1 MSARDFRSLKSNPAK
16 VQWTEAQVVDVARQL
31 LEEHAAAREAATLAA
46 NRVCGNCSGSGNV
59 DSLLMPGTL
68 TKCWACDGTGQPNDK
83 ITSLPELTPQ
93 DNERMWKLSRLVQS
107 EHGGAVLK
115 LIREQFPSMYQD
127 SDGPAN

>member
-1 MSARDFRSLKSNPAK
+1 MASPFRSLQSNPAK
-16 VQWTEAQVVDVARQL
+16 VQWTKEKVVSIARQL

-59 DSLLMPGTL
+59 DSLLMPGEL
-68 TKCWACDGTGQPNDK
+68 TKCWACAGTGQPNDK

-107 EHGGAVLK
+107 EHGAAVLK
-115 LIREQFPSMYQD
+115 LIRETFPEMYRD